1 MKWKLVHKE
10 TGSVLKQRFESED
23 TALDHLMAMGNAFAH
38 LYEAAPDTQN
48 QWLRKILT
56 EGLVQGDLRR
66 ILIPQVS
73 VDEYV
78 PSDSSSDNI
87 VVAFFVKG
95 VDEAIIPTRD
105 FIMKCKGVIDTAY
118 GDSDTIADTT
128 IIYAEFPRKGSFEN
142 ITTMIKMVAMLAGLE
157 TTDFSMLIPTEQNR
171 IPYVEEELE
180 EYFVKRSERK
190 NWEAQKK
197 ALGNDVPEESSD
209 EATDEITEM
218 FNRF

>member
-1 MKWKLVHKE
+1 MKWKLVHKDS
-10 TGSVLKQRFESED
+10 GSILKQRFDTED
-23 TALDHLMAMGNAFAH
+23 SATEHLMAMGPAFAG
-38 LYEAAPDTQN
+38 LYEAEPDTQN
-48 QWLRKILT
+48 KWLRKILT

-73 VDEYV
+73 IDEYV
-78 PSDSSSDNI
+78 PSDSSSDNV

-128 IIYAEFPRKGSFEN
+128 IIYAEFPRKGSLEN
-142 ITTMIKMVAMLAGLE
+142 IATMIKMVAMLAGLE
-157 TTDFSMLIPTEQNR
+157 TGDFSMLIPTKQGR
-171 IPYVEEELE
+171 IPYLEEELE
-180 EYFVKRSERK
+180 EYFIKRSERK

-197 ALGNDVPEESSD
+197 ALGKDEPDESSD
-209 EATDEITEM
+209 DIPDEVTEM